1 MQSLSYE
8 KIDHPDVSQVI
19 FHPRKESVLPPSD
32 ASGHMIPIE
41 DSISIDSRFYLAKP
55 DEPHILFFHGNGE
68 IASDYDDIGPRYVN
82 LGLSLLA
89 VDYRGYGNSDGT
101 PSASTMMSDAHAIF
115 QYIKGWLDREKRTGP
130 LFVMGRSL
138 GSASAIEIASSFKD
152 EISGL
157 ILESAFAETLP
168 MLITLGI
175 NIQEL
180 NISEKDGFNNVQKIE
195 MVTMPVFMLH
205 AQKDQL
211 LPIVNAELLHSH
223 CEARSKELS
232 IVPGADHNTI
242 ISIAGDLYFTVLKQF
257 TNKVLKVNQRKRR
270 R

>member
-8 KIDHPDVSQVI
+8 KIDHEDVSQVI
-19 FHPRKESVLPPSD
+19 FHPRKESMLPPSD
-32 ASGHMIPIE
+32 AACHLIPVE
-41 DSISIDSRFYLAKP
+41 DSISIDSRFHLAKP

-68 IASDYDDIGPRYVN
+68 IASDYDDIGPQYVR

-115 QYIKGWLDREKRTGP
+115 QYIKGWLDSEKRTGP

-138 GSASAIEIASSFKD
+138 GSASALEIASSFKD
-152 EISGL
+152 EIRGL

-168 MLITLGI
+168 LLMTLGI

-180 NISEKDGFNNVQKIE
+180 DISEKDGFNNVQKIE

-211 LPIVNAELLHSH
+211 LPIVNAELLHSR
-223 CEARSKELS
+223 CTVRSKELS